1 MSAGGSI
8 TFDLW
13 PKDDGHQAD
22 KKPVPWLDLDAEPQP
37 IACVFSLDGKG
48 MLARAT
54 LHTLQGE
61 EKTGK
66 SAAGLALIVAA
77 FKGEFCGITPS
88 SEAVTVLWIDT
99 EQDKNTILNK
109 AAAVRRMAGVDKTP
123 ERLRCVSLRGYGSPA
138 ELLDAVTAA
147 VAEYP
152 ADYVF
157 LDGIVDLC
165 ESFNDEEKSRATV
178 YKLDALAA
186 QNNAAILVL
195 IHTNKTNGYARGHL
209 GAILQQKSTEIYKV
223 TREKGSDTATVE
235 QEKSRF
241 APVPAFSF
249 RFTDGFAL
257 EPVTAKTFTEAESYA
272 ALYRRFV
279 PLFAGVETMRYKELV
294 TAYEDYY
301 QKSDRTAKAA
311 IKFAV
316 EARVLTKTV
325 AGRAVQYALPFQDI
339 NTSEDDI

>member
-165 ESFNDEEKSRATV
+165 ESFNDEEDRKSV
-178 YKLDALAA
+178 
-186 QNNAAILVL
+186 V
-195 IHTNKTNGYARGHL
+195 
-209 GAILQQKSTEIYKV
+209 
-223 TREKGSDTATVE
+223 
-235 QEKSRF
+235 
-241 APVPAFSF
+241 
-249 RFTDGFAL
+249 
-257 EPVTAKTFTEAESYA
+257 
-272 ALYRRFV
+272 
-279 PLFAGVETMRYKELV
+279 
-294 TAYEDYY
+294 
-301 QKSDRTAKAA
+301 
-311 IKFAV
+311 
-316 EARVLTKTV
+316 
-325 AGRAVQYALPFQDI
+325 
-339 NTSEDDI
+339 